1 MKAIA
6 FVSLRRI
13 LSEFVRTSS
22 YEGTSNLK
30 AIRFTSLSRNSGRIV
45 GEPLWCVQDLRGRDL
60 TFLPWPPAG
69 YLDL

>member
-22 YEGTSNLK
+22 YEDTSNLK
-30 AIRFTSLSRNSGRIV
+30 AIRFTSLSRNSGRKSWANRSGAFRI
-45 GEPLWCVQDLRGRDL
+45 
-60 TFLPWPPAG
+60 
-69 YLDL
+69 